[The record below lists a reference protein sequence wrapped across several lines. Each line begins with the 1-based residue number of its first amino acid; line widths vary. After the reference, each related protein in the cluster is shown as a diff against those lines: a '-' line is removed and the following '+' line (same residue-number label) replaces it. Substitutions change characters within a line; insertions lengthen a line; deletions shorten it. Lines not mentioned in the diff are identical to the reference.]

1 MIEDIRTVSL
11 PKAEDERGNL
21 SYIEG
26 LQHIPF
32 RPQRAYWIYDV
43 PGGEVRGSH
52 AYRRAQEFIVAL
64 SGSFDVTLEDKNGNR
79 RQISLN
85 RSYNGVY
92 VPAQTWRTLENF
104 STNALG
110 LILSSTPY
118 EEDDYVW
125 QKSELETLPAPI
137 AETLPEPQLPEDKC
151 RWGVDD
157 CKVIELP
164 ALTELRRG
172 YLTAVNEMSADLPF
186 PLRRIFYIYD
196 IPSGSIRG
204 AHAHYKAWQAIVAA
218 SSSFEVVVDD
228 GEKTRTFRLDRPY
241 RMLLVPPGIWCHLH
255 DFASASVALVLT
267 SEYFS
272 KEDYISSWPEFLDY
286 KRHQG

>member
-1 MIEDIRTVSL
+1 MIEDIKIVSL
-11 PKAEDERGNL
+11 PKVEDERGNL

-26 LQHIPF
+26 RQHIPF

-64 SGSFDVTLEDKNGNR
+64 SGSFDVTLEDKEGNR

-85 RSYNGVY
+85 RSYHGVY
-92 VPAQTWRTLENF
+92 VPPQTWRTLENF

-110 LILSSTPY
+110 LILSSTKY
-118 EEDDYVW
+118 DEEDYVW
-125 QKSELETLPAPI
+125 DKSQLETLP
-137 AETLPEPQLPEDKC
+137 LPAVEYEEEPQLNEDSR
-151 RWGVDD
+151 RWTVDD
-157 CKVIELP
+157 CKVEELP
-164 ALTELRRG
+164 ADTELRRG
-172 YLTAVNEMSADLPF
+172 YLTAVNEMSEQLPF
-186 PLRRIFYIYD
+186 PVKRVFYIYD

-218 SSSFEVVVDD
+218 SSSFEVVLDD

-267 SEYFS
+267 SEPFS
-272 KEDYISSWPEFLDY
+272 PADYISSWQEFQDY

>member
-11 PKAEDERGNL
+11 PKVEDDRGNL
-21 SYIEG
+21 SFIEG
-26 LQHIPF
+26 SQHIPF

-64 SGSFDVTLEDKNGNR
+64 SGSFDVTLEDKSGNR

-118 EEDDYVW
+118 DEDDYVW
-125 QKSELETLPAPI
+125 RKSELETLPAPVVS
-137 AETLPEPQLPEDKC
+137 TVPEPQLPDGSLH
-151 RWGVDD
+151 WSVDD

-172 YLTAVNEMSADLPF
+172 YLTAVNEMSAELPF

-204 AHAHYKAWQAIVAA
+204 AHAHYKAWQAIIAA

-228 GEKTRTFRLDRPY
+228 GGKTRSFRLDRPY